1 MSLKKK
7 VATLKSLG
15 VDSIWCLKFSDIR
28 PLTAH
33 AFIDQLVSGK
43 RVAQVVVGDDFRFGC
58 DRQGDFNYLL
68 AAGNRCGF
76 KVEQSETHLLEGV
89 RVSSS
94 RIRELLRL
102 NDFDGAA
109 RMLGRSYALCGRVS
123 YGEQL
128 GRRIGF
134 PTANIA
140 LRNSPPIHGVFGCSI
155 EIPDGRVMSGVAN
168 IGSRPTVSGQKVRLE
183 VHLHDFSDELYG
195 LHLTV
200 TPRMFIRAEQKFESL
215 EALTERIRFDSNKAR
230 ESLSFLNGS
239 EIE

>member
-1 MSLKKK
+1 MVCTWGINASSNKQKELLLGSGFLDSIVVRTSAEEFFASQRGQSAPARLMSLKTK

-33 AFIDQLVSGK
+33 TFIDQLVSGK

-58 DRQGDFNYLL
+58 DRQGDFDYLL

-76 KVEQSETHLLEGV
+76 KVEQSETHLLDGV

-109 RMLGRSYALCGRVS
+109 RMLGRSYALCGR
-123 YGEQL
+123 Y
-128 GRRIGF
+128 
-134 PTANIA
+134 PTGNNWAANW
-140 LRNSPPIHGVFGCSI
+140 L
-155 EIPDGRVMSGVAN
+155 
-168 IGSRPTVSGQKVRLE
+168 
-183 VHLHDFSDELYG
+183 SDC
-195 LHLTV
+195 
-200 TPRMFIRAEQKFESL
+200 
-215 EALTERIRFDSNKAR
+215 
-230 ESLSFLNGS
+230 
-239 EIE
+239 